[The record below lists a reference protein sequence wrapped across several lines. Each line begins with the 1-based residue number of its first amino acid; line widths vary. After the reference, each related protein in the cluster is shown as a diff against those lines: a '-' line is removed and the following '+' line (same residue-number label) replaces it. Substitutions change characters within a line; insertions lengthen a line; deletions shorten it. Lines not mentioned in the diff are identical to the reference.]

1 MESIKQVCLY
11 ESDTVKIIF
20 TTFLNTISNISKNG
34 LNQTNRSYIIKKVQ
48 VFIPYTKI
56 LKE

>member
-1 MESIKQVCLY
+1 VESIKQVCLY